1 MDAFPF
7 GVGEPRLFRGKRDDF
22 RFGVILRRS
31 FSPEGRSRSSAC
43 LFAAGGN
50 CLVRPPPH
58 RPPEPKV
65 PLFYGPC
72 HREHQPPDLRHG
84 ERDQAGMNLAVNQTL
99 VRSINTSV
107 VALLPVASILFI
119 GAFLLGAGTLRD
131 ISLALFVGIIAGTYS
146 SVF

>member
-1 MDAFPF
+1 MEAFPF
-7 GVGEPRLFRGKRDDF
+7 GVGEPRLFRGKRDDL

-50 CLVRPPPH
+50 WLVRPPPH

-84 ERDQAGMNLAVNQTL
+84 ERDQAGIEIPPLP
-99 VRSINTSV
+99 SV
-107 VALLPVASILFI
+107 SSSRAARRVITKKACASRQRV
-119 GAFLLGAGTLRD
+119 T
-131 ISLALFVGIIAGTYS
+131 
-146 SVF
+146 